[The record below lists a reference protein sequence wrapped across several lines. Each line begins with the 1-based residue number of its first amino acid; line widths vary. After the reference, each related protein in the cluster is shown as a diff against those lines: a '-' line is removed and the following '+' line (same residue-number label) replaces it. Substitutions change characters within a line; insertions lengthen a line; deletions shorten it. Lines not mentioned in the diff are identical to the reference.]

1 MVNETDHAESIGEE
15 VTCESTPG
23 EMTTIAVDYDVLGEI
38 RVRAAELSRDAGQR
52 VSYNEYLRYELLE
65 NDDGQ

>member
-1 MVNETDHAESIGEE
+1 MDVEKDHPGPTEE
-15 VTCESTPG
+15 EFARESTPG

-52 VSYNEYLRYELLE
+52 ISYNDYLRYELLE
-65 NDDGQ
+65 NDE